1 MDGGDRAGY
10 MQISKNTQAT
20 IITSTGYPLAVTG
33 DTSYTSGDWC
43 GFEVISSGAA
53 IAGIVAPG
61 ITGSS
66 LITSATTYPLGTY
79 IGGRQITA
87 IKISTKSTGHKV
99 MAYER
104 VLL

>member
-10 MQISKNTQAT
+10 KQISKNVRAT
-20 IITSTGYPLAVTG
+20 IITSTMSGAVTTG
-33 DTSYTSGDWC
+33 EWC
-43 GFEVISSGAA
+43 GFEVISSEAA
-53 IAGIVAPG
+53 IALVQASG

-66 LITSATTYPLGTY
+66 LISSGAALLKGAYVGGGLTTGIRLSAN
-79 IGGRQITA
+79 
-87 IKISTKSTGHKV
+87 STGHKV